1 RHEHHRHPAADGGN
15 AGVGAVAEPPRR
27 LLQPLQEQVKTERAA
42 KPGKWA
48 RIITSARLRRIYAS
62 TRPFLYNQDPER
74 SSSASSSRISPTP
87 MAPIAAQQ
95 RTRASGDRR
104 AILLLL
110 PAGSP

>member
-1 RHEHHRHPAADGGN
+1 ADGGN

-62 TRPFLYNQDPER
+62 TRPFLHNQDPSRTFGRRPGVRLINPAMVGEQAQWYPSMPRRSLQSR
-74 SSSASSSRISPTP
+74 SSLT
-87 MAPIAAQQ
+87 AA
-95 RTRASGDRR
+95 TT
-104 AILLLL
+104 
-110 PAGSP
+110 GSVNRM

>member
-1 RHEHHRHPAADGGN
+1 DGTARPGLQSHARHEHHRHPAADGGN

-62 TRPFLYNQDPER
+62 TRPFLHNQDPKR
-74 SSSASSSRISPTP
+74 SFRSVSALPQADCP
-87 MAPIAAQQ
+87 MLI
-95 RTRASGDRR
+95 
-104 AILLLL
+104 
-110 PAGSP
+110 